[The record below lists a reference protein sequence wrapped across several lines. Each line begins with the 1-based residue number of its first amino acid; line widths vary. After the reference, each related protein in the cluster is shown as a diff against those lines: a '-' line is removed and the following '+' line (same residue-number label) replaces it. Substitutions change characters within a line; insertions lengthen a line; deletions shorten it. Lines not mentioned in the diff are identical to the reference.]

1 MTTNCRFASVLTIA
15 ALVAGISWIQL
26 QPAAAAQA
34 VGVQAQQAQHDHA
47 ATPPDATSG
56 QQMMMMR
63 PDMVARMKAGDD
75 RLQALVTA
83 MNQAAGEAKIAAMA
97 ALLSALADERRVM
110 GDGMMQMQRQMM
122 DMRKSMQEKMAAC
135 PMMQDATGKN

>member
-34 VGVQAQQAQHDHA
+34 VGVQAQHDHA